1 MMIGTLAITGVGIP
15 TTYIGFAGFFSKDAV
30 VESAYAFG
38 GELGSFAFWA
48 LIVAA
53 VFTSFYSWRLMFLTF
68 FGEARGNKHTH
79 DHAHESPM
87 TMLVPLGV
95 LAVGAVFSGVVWYNS
110 FFGKTDQV
118 ATFFGVEYVD
128 TYAEGEHGEDAAAE
142 SHGEEASDSHGA
154 DHHYVFT
161 SPPGEGAIHAAP
173 DNDVLNEAH
182 YVPLWV
188 KFSPFLAMILGFV
201 TALWFYILNP
211 SIPGRLAESQKPLY
225 NFLLNKWYF
234 DEAYEF
240 LFVRPAQ
247 WLGRFLWKGGDG
259 SVIDGGING
268 LAMGIIPF
276 FTRTLSRAQ
285 SGYIFHYA
293 FAMVLGIVVLITWA
307 TLSSGG

>member
-1 MMIGTLAITGVGIP
+1 MTRMAMSQ
-15 TTYIGFAGFFSKDAV
+15 AD
-30 VESAYAFG
+30 
-38 GELGSFAFWA
+38 
-48 LIVAA
+48 
-53 VFTSFYSWRLMFLTF
+53 
-68 FGEARGNKHTH
+68 EAHGDEAHGD
-79 DHAHESPM
+79 DHAS
-87 TMLVPLGV
+87 
-95 LAVGAVFSGVVWYNS
+95 
-110 FFGKTDQV
+110 
-118 ATFFGVEYVD
+118 
-128 TYAEGEHGEDAAAE
+128 EGHG
-142 SHGEEASDSHGA
+142 S

-173 DNDVLNEAH
+173 GNDVLNEAH

-188 KFSPFLAMILGFV
+188 KFSPFAAMILGFV
-201 TALWFYILNP
+201 TAYWFYILNP
-211 SIPGRLAESQKPLY
+211 SIPGRLAASQRPLY

-234 DEAYEF
+234 DEIYDF

-247 WLGRFLWKGGDG
+247 RLGRFLWKGGDG

-307 TLSSGG
+307 TLSAGG